1 MNFFIPTLTHI
12 FQGDKLRF
20 TICIKNLQI
29 QVFLKI
35 LLHNFSPSCE
45 PIERPSYRC
54 RDEIRRTYWKRSWG
68 KQDTNRSTSR
78 SILPKELT
86 VEAILSIHHLNNRL
100 AGYAREIRAS
110 PSQRL
115 ENKYS
120 VNGISESSSIKV
132 SLLCQLGHLQIKN
145 FHQSVLFGYW
155 RIRKINISQDLRAY
169 VEWLILQTKT
179 LLPKIHK

>member
-1 MNFFIPTLTHI
+1 MYQKSSNSS
-12 FQGDKLRF
+12 
-20 TICIKNLQI
+20 
-29 QVFLKI
+29 FLKI

-54 RDEIRRTYWKRSWG
+54 RDEIRRTYWKRSRG
-68 KQDTNRSTSR
+68 KQDTDCSTSR

-86 VEAILSIHHLNNRL
+86 VEALLSIHHLNNRL

-132 SLLCQLGHLQIKN
+132 LLLCQLSHSQIKN
-145 FHQSVLFGYW
+145 FHQFLFVGYL
-155 RIRKINISQDLRAY
+155 RICKIIISRDLRAY
-169 VEWLILQTKT
+169 VEWLILQTKK
-179 LLPKIHK
+179 LLPKILK